1 MTGFL
6 PGLSP
11 PEGVLAS
18 LAQEGMLWFPDLTTP
33 DPYYILPIVLAAANM
48 MNIEVRCYVRNCCF
62 VLSMYPTYKS

>member
-1 MTGFL
+1 
-6 PGLSP
+6 
-11 PEGVLAS
+11 
-18 LAQEGMLWFPDLTTP
+18 MLWFPDLTTP